1 MKADKEKL
9 KYEYALGR
17 IEDLLPKV
25 TEEMPADDPLT
36 LELAIMSDVVIAY
49 ESVHFPIEKPTVAE
63 LIQLS
68 LEDKGMTQKQLAS
81 EIGVSPARIND
92 YVSGRAEPTLRIA
105 RLICST
111 LSISPSL
118 LLGL

>member
-1 MKADKEKL
+1 MHAFL
-9 KYEYALGR
+9 
-17 IEDLLPKV
+17 IQ
-25 TEEMPADDPLT
+25 
-36 LELAIMSDVVIAY
+36 IAV
-49 ESVHFPIEKPTVAE
+49 SE

-68 LEDKGMTQKQLAS
+68 LEDKGMPQKQLAN

-105 RLICST
+105 RLLCSK

-118 LLGL
+118 LLGI

>member
-1 MKADKEKL
+1 MKANKEQMM
-9 KYEYALGR
+9 YEYALKR
-17 IEDLLPKV
+17 IEELLPIV
-25 TEEMPADDPLT
+25 TDETPQDDPAA
-36 LELAIMSDVVIAY
+36 LELAIMSEVVISY
-49 ESVHFPIEKPTVAE
+49 ETRYSPMEKPTVSE

-68 LEDKGMTQKQLAS
+68 LEDKGMTQKQLAN

-105 RLICST
+105 RLLCSK

-118 LLGL
+118 LLGI